1 MVGVLPSSAV
11 PGGQQGVIQ
20 VIPPGALDRMEQR
33 ANQEKAKAQDQLKL
47 SEPATTN
54 LAGYIRTQ
62 FEMMRNH
69 RNNTTAGWSNRLTAA
84 LRAFNGQYDPT
95 KLQEIAKFGGSQ
107 IYFRMIAS
115 KCRGATS
122 LLRDVYLQA
131 DRPWG
136 LDPGP
141 DPVIPPEVMQ
151 SIENLIRSEMGTL
164 QQAGQPVDPH
174 QVRDRLQTL
183 LEAARQAAKK
193 KAADQ
198 AKIAE
203 DKIEEFLVEGHFYKA
218 LAEFLVDLPI
228 FPFACIKGPVVRVV
242 PSIDWNNGTAIS
254 TSQPRLFWERVS
266 PFDIWWTPGV
276 SDIRVADIIERSRLT
291 RADLNDLLDLPGY
304 DKDAVRAVLD
314 EYGRGGL
321 ADNWDQTDA
330 ERADME
336 NRENPL
342 FNRSGLIACLEFHGN
357 VQGRML
363 LEQGMDAK
371 YISDPLRDYMVQ
383 AWLIGTHVIK
393 VQMSPSPRKRHPY
406 FITSFEK
413 VPGTPLGNGLTDIIS
428 DLQESSNSVMRAL
441 INNLSIASGPQVMVN
456 DERLAPGEDGEDL
469 YPWKRWHYVS
479 DPMGANAQV
488 PVSFFQPTSNVN
500 ELLMALE
507 KLNAMADDAS
517 AIPRYLSGQSAGGAG
532 RTSSGL
538 AMLMANASKVLQSVA
553 ANVDRDVFD
562 EALYSLY
569 DMIMLTDRSGL
580 LTGQEKVRVMGVTVA
595 IQRET
600 QRSRQLEFLQITA
613 NPIDMSIIGPEGR
626 AQVLS
631 TVAEGIGM
639 PGSKIVPTEDEIKQ
653 KEAAQQQAA
662 AQQQQQQQPGKPGQ
676 HPSPGAQAQG
686 NQAPRGGNVTG
697 DQGPRVNINGG
708 QT

>member
-1 MVGVLPSSAV
+1 MDGVLPQSAV
-11 PGGQQGVIQ
+11 PGATQGVIR

-33 ANQEKAKAQDQLKL
+33 ANQQRAAAEDAAKL
-47 SEPATTN
+47 SDIAISN
-54 LAGYIRTQ
+54 LAGHIRTQ

-69 RNNTTAGWSNRLTAA
+69 RNNTSAGWSNRLVAA
-84 LRAFNGQYDPT
+84 LRAFNGQYDPS
-95 KLQEIAKFGGSQ
+95 KLQEIKKFGGSE
-107 IYFRMIAS
+107 IYFRMVAS
-115 KCRGATS
+115 KCRGASS

-141 DPVIPPEVMQ
+141 DPAIPPNIMN
-151 SIENLIRSEMGTL
+151 SIEQLIKTELGTL
-164 QQAGQPVDPH
+164 QQAGQPIDPNS
-174 QVRDRLQTL
+174 VRDRLQGL

-203 DKIEEFLVEGHFYKA
+203 DKIDEFLVEGNFYKA
-218 LAEFLVDLPI
+218 LAEFIVDLPI
-228 FPFACIKGPVVRVV
+228 FPFACLKGPVVRVV
-242 PSIDWNNGTAIS
+242 PTVDWSSGSAVS
-254 TSQPRLFWERVS
+254 TQKPRLFWERVS
-266 PFDIWWTPGV
+266 PFDVWWTPGA
-276 SDIRVADIIERSRLT
+276 ADIENADVIERQRLS

-304 DKDAVRAVLD
+304 DREAIRSVLD

-321 ADNWDQTDA
+321 TDNWDQTDA

-342 FNRSGLIACLEFHGN
+342 FNRSGMITCLEFNGN

-363 LEQGMDAK
+363 LEQGVDAK
-371 YISDPLRDYMVQ
+371 FISDPLRDYMVQ
-383 AWLIGTHVIK
+383 AWLIGTHIIK

-406 FITSFEK
+406 YITSFEK

-441 INNLSIASGPQVMVN
+441 INNLSIASGPQVMIN

-469 YPWKRWHYVS
+469 YPWKRWHYMG

-488 PVSFFQPTSNVN
+488 PISFFQPTSNVN

-538 AMLMANASKVLQSVA
+538 AMLMANASKVLQTVA
-553 ANVDRDVFD
+553 ANIDRDIFD
-562 EALYSLY
+562 PALTALY

-580 LTGQEKVRVMGVTVA
+580 LSGNEKVRVMGVTVA

-600 QRSRQLEFLQITA
+600 QRARQLEFLQITA

-626 AQVLS
+626 AQVLE

-639 PGSKIVPTEDEIKQ
+639 PGSKIVPSEDELKQ
-653 KEAAQQQAA
+653 RMAAQAAQA
-662 AQQQQQQQPGKPGQ
+662 AQQQQQQD
-676 HPSPGAQAQG
+676 GARQAQG

-697 DQGPRVNINGG
+697 DAGPRVNISGSPH
-708 QT
+708 

>member
-1 MVGVLPSSAV
+1 MVGVLPPSAV
-11 PGGQQGVIQ
+11 PGAAQGVIQ
-20 VIPPGALDRMEQR
+20 VIPPGALDRLE
-33 ANQEKAKAQDQLKL
+33 AKANRDKAQAEDAMKVSPEAQN
-47 SEPATTN
+47 N

-69 RNNTTAGWSNRLTAA
+69 RNNTTAGWTNRLIAA
-84 LRAFNGQYDPT
+84 LRAFNGQYDPS

-115 KCRGATS
+115 KCRGASS

-136 LDPGP
+136 LEPGP
-141 DPVIPPEVMQ
+141 DPAIPANVMQ
-151 SIENLIRSEMGTL
+151 AIEGLIKAELGKV
-164 QQAGQPVDPH
+164 QQAGQQVDPN
-174 QVRDRLQTL
+174 QVRDRLQQL
-183 LEAARQAAKK
+183 LEGARQAAKK

-198 AKIAE
+198 AKVAE
-203 DKIEEFLVEGHFYKA
+203 DKIDEFLVEGHFYDA

-228 FPFACIKGPVVRVV
+228 FPFACLKGPVVRVV
-242 PSIDWNNGTAIS
+242 PSIDWGNGTAVS
-254 TSQPRLFWERVS
+254 TPKPRLFWERVS
-266 PFDIWWTPGV
+266 PFDVWWTPGV
-276 SDIRVADIIERSRLT
+276 SDIQNASIIERQRLS

-304 DKDAVRAVLD
+304 NQDEIRAVLD
-314 EYGRGGL
+314 EYGNGGI
-321 ADNWDQTDA
+321 ADNWDQSDA

-336 NRENPL
+336 SRENPL
-342 FNRSGLIACLEFHGN
+342 YNRSGMITCLEFNGN

-371 YISDPLRDYMVQ
+371 YIGDPLRDYMVQ

-406 FITSFEK
+406 YITSFEK
-413 VPGTPLGNGLTDIIS
+413 VPGTPLGNGLSDIIS

-441 INNLSIASGPQVMVN
+441 INNLSIASGPQVMIN

-469 YPWKRWHYVS
+469 YPWKRWHYVG
-479 DPMGANAQV
+479 DPLGANAQV
-488 PVSFFQPTSNVN
+488 PISFFQPTSNVN

-538 AMLMANASKVLQSVA
+538 AMLMANASKVLQTVA
-553 ANVDRDVFD
+553 ANVDRDVMD
-562 EALYSLY
+562 PVLENLY
-569 DMIMLTDRSGL
+569 DMIMLTDQSGL
-580 LTGQEKVRVMGVTVA
+580 LSGQEKVRVMGVTVA

-600 QRSRQLEFLQITA
+600 QRARQLEFLQITA
-613 NPIDMSIIGPEGR
+613 NPIDTAILGPEGR

-639 PGSKIVPTEDEIKQ
+639 PGSKIVPSEDELKQ
-653 KEAAQQQAA
+653 RQAQ
-662 AQQQQQQQPGKPGQ
+662 AQQQQLQQQNQ
-676 HPSPGAQAQG
+676 NNAARQAQG
-686 NQAPRGGNVTG
+686 NQAPHGGNVTG
-697 DQGPRVNINGG
+697 DPGPRVNINGG
-708 QT
+708 PQ

>member
-1 MVGVLPSSAV
+1 MDGVLPQSAV
-11 PGGQQGVIQ
+11 PGATQGVIR

-33 ANQEKAKAQDQLKL
+33 ANQERAAAEYAAKL
-47 SEPATTN
+47 SDIAISN
-54 LAGYIRTQ
+54 LAGHIRTQ

-69 RNNTTAGWSNRLTAA
+69 RNNTSAGWSNRLVAA
-84 LRAFNGQYDPT
+84 LRAFNGQYDPS
-95 KLQEIAKFGGSQ
+95 KLQEIKKFGGSE
-107 IYFRMIAS
+107 IYFRMVAS
-115 KCRGATS
+115 KCRGASS

-141 DPVIPPEVMQ
+141 DPAIPPNIMN
-151 SIENLIRSEMGTL
+151 SIEQLIKTELGTL
-164 QQAGQPVDPH
+164 QQAGQPIDPNS
-174 QVRDRLQTL
+174 VRDRLQGL

-203 DKIEEFLVEGHFYKA
+203 DKIDEFLVEGNFYKA
-218 LAEFLVDLPI
+218 LAEFIVDLPI
-228 FPFACIKGPVVRVV
+228 FPFACLKGPVVRVV
-242 PSIDWNNGTAIS
+242 PTVDWSSGSAVS
-254 TSQPRLFWERVS
+254 TQKPRLFWERVS
-266 PFDIWWTPGV
+266 PFDVWWTPGA
-276 SDIRVADIIERSRLT
+276 ADIENADVIERQRLS

-304 DKDAVRAVLD
+304 DREAIRSVLD

-321 ADNWDQTDA
+321 TDNWDQTDA

-342 FNRSGLIACLEFHGN
+342 FNRSGMITCLEFNGN

-363 LEQGMDAK
+363 LEQGVDAK
-371 YISDPLRDYMVQ
+371 FISDPLRDYMVQ
-383 AWLIGTHVIK
+383 AWLIGTHIIK

-406 FITSFEK
+406 YITSFEK

-441 INNLSIASGPQVMVN
+441 INNLSIASGPQVMIN

-469 YPWKRWHYVS
+469 YPWKRWHYMG

-488 PVSFFQPTSNVN
+488 PISFFQPTSNVN

-538 AMLMANASKVLQSVA
+538 AMLMANASKVLQTVA
-553 ANVDRDVFD
+553 ANIDRDIFD
-562 EALYSLY
+562 PALTALY

-580 LTGQEKVRVMGVTVA
+580 LSGDEKVRVMGVTVA

-600 QRSRQLEFLQITA
+600 QRARQLEFLQITA

-626 AQVLS
+626 AQVLE

-639 PGSKIVPTEDEIKQ
+639 PGSKIVPSEDELKQ
-653 KEAAQQQAA
+653 RMAAQAAQA
-662 AQQQQQQQPGKPGQ
+662 AQQQQQQD
-676 HPSPGAQAQG
+676 GARQAQG

-697 DQGPRVNINGG
+697 DAGPRVNISGSPH
-708 QT
+708 

>member
-1 MVGVLPSSAV
+1 MDGVLPQSAV
-11 PGGQQGVIQ
+11 PGATQGVIR

-33 ANQEKAKAQDQLKL
+33 ANQERAAAEDAAKL
-47 SEPATTN
+47 SDIAISN
-54 LAGYIRTQ
+54 LAGHIRTQ

-69 RNNTTAGWSNRLTAA
+69 RNNTSAGWSNRLVAA
-84 LRAFNGQYDPT
+84 LRAFNGQYDPS
-95 KLQEIAKFGGSQ
+95 KLQEIKKFGGSE
-107 IYFRMIAS
+107 IYFRMVAS
-115 KCRGATS
+115 KCRGASS

-141 DPVIPPEVMQ
+141 DPAIPPNIMN
-151 SIENLIRSEMGTL
+151 SIEQLIKTELGTL
-164 QQAGQPVDPH
+164 QQAGQPIDPNS
-174 QVRDRLQTL
+174 VRDRLQGL

-203 DKIEEFLVEGHFYKA
+203 DKIDEFLVEGNFYKA
-218 LAEFLVDLPI
+218 LAEFIVDLPI
-228 FPFACIKGPVVRVV
+228 FPFACLKGPVVRVV
-242 PSIDWNNGTAIS
+242 PTVDWSSGSAVS
-254 TSQPRLFWERVS
+254 TQKPRLFWERVS
-266 PFDIWWTPGV
+266 PFDVWWTPGA
-276 SDIRVADIIERSRLT
+276 ADIENADVIERQRLS

-304 DKDAVRAVLD
+304 DREAIRLVLD

-321 ADNWDQTDA
+321 TDNWDQTDA

-342 FNRSGLIACLEFHGN
+342 FNRSGMITCLEFNGN

-363 LEQGMDAK
+363 LEQGVDAK
-371 YISDPLRDYMVQ
+371 FISDPLRDYMVQ
-383 AWLIGTHVIK
+383 AWLIGTHIIK

-406 FITSFEK
+406 YITSFEK

-441 INNLSIASGPQVMVN
+441 INNLSIASGPQVMIN

-469 YPWKRWHYVS
+469 YPWKRWHYMG

-488 PVSFFQPTSNVN
+488 PISFFQPTSNVN

-538 AMLMANASKVLQSVA
+538 AMLMANASKVLQTVA
-553 ANVDRDVFD
+553 ANIDRDIFD
-562 EALYSLY
+562 PALTALY

-580 LTGQEKVRVMGVTVA
+580 LSGNEKVRVMGVTVA

-600 QRSRQLEFLQITA
+600 QRARQLEFLQITA

-626 AQVLS
+626 AQVLE

-639 PGSKIVPTEDEIKQ
+639 PGSKIVPSEDELKQ
-653 KEAAQQQAA
+653 RMAAQAAQA
-662 AQQQQQQQPGKPGQ
+662 AQQQQQQD
-676 HPSPGAQAQG
+676 GARQAQG

-697 DQGPRVNINGG
+697 DAGPRVNISGSPH
-708 QT
+708 

>member
-1 MVGVLPSSAV
+1 MDGVLPQSAV
-11 PGGQQGVIQ
+11 PGATQGVIR

-33 ANQEKAKAQDQLKL
+33 ANQERAAAEDAAKL
-47 SEPATTN
+47 SDIAISN
-54 LAGYIRTQ
+54 LAGHIRTQ

-69 RNNTTAGWSNRLTAA
+69 RNNTSAGWSNRLVAA
-84 LRAFNGQYDPT
+84 LRAFNGQYDPS
-95 KLQEIAKFGGSQ
+95 KLQEIKKFGGSE
-107 IYFRMIAS
+107 IYFRMVAS
-115 KCRGATS
+115 KCRGASS

-141 DPVIPPEVMQ
+141 DPAIPPNIMN
-151 SIENLIRSEMGTL
+151 SIEQLIKTELGTL
-164 QQAGQPVDPH
+164 QQAGQPIDPNS
-174 QVRDRLQTL
+174 VRDRLQGL

-203 DKIEEFLVEGHFYKA
+203 DKIDEFLVEGNFYKA
-218 LAEFLVDLPI
+218 LAEFIVDLPI
-228 FPFACIKGPVVRVV
+228 FPFACLKGPVVRVV
-242 PSIDWNNGTAIS
+242 PTVDWSSGSAVS
-254 TSQPRLFWERVS
+254 TQKPRLFWERVS
-266 PFDIWWTPGV
+266 PFDVWWTPGA
-276 SDIRVADIIERSRLT
+276 ADIENADVIERQRLS

-304 DKDAVRAVLD
+304 DREAIRAVLD

-321 ADNWDQTDA
+321 TDNWDQTDA

-342 FNRSGLIACLEFHGN
+342 FNRSGMITCLEFNGN

-363 LEQGMDAK
+363 LEQGVDAK
-371 YISDPLRDYMVQ
+371 FISDPLRDYMVQ
-383 AWLIGTHVIK
+383 AWLIGTHIIK

-406 FITSFEK
+406 YITSFEK

-441 INNLSIASGPQVMVN
+441 INNLSIASGPQVMIN

-469 YPWKRWHYVS
+469 YPWKRWHYMG

-488 PVSFFQPTSNVN
+488 PISFFQPTSNVN

-538 AMLMANASKVLQSVA
+538 AMLMANASKVLQTVA
-553 ANVDRDVFD
+553 ANIDRDIFD
-562 EALYSLY
+562 PALTALY

-580 LTGQEKVRVMGVTVA
+580 LSGDEKVRVMGVTVA

-600 QRSRQLEFLQITA
+600 QRARQLEFLQITA

-626 AQVLS
+626 AQVLE

-639 PGSKIVPTEDEIKQ
+639 PGSKIVPSEDELKQ
-653 KEAAQQQAA
+653 RMAAQAAQA
-662 AQQQQQQQPGKPGQ
+662 AQQQQQQD
-676 HPSPGAQAQG
+676 GARQAQG

-697 DQGPRVNINGG
+697 DAGPRVNISGSPH
-708 QT
+708 

>member
-1 MVGVLPSSAV
+1 MVGVLPQSAV

-20 VIPPGALDRMEQR
+20 VIPPGALDRMEALKNKER
-33 ANQEKAKAQDQLKL
+33 VAAEDAAAKPSDIAM
-47 SEPATTN
+47 TN

-69 RNNTTAGWSNRLTAA
+69 RNNTTAGWSTRLIAA
-84 LRAFNGQYDPT
+84 LRAFNGQYDPS

-115 KCRGATS
+115 KCRGASS

-141 DPVIPPEVMQ
+141 DPSIPDNIMF
-151 SIENLIRSEMGTL
+151 SIENLIRAEIEKMQSVG
-164 QQAGQPVDPH
+164 QQPDPNT
-174 QVRDRLQTL
+174 VRDRLQTL
-183 LEAARQAAKK
+183 LEGARQAAKK
-193 KAADQ
+193 KAADR

-203 DKIEEFLVEGHFYKA
+203 DKIDEFLVEGNFYKA

-228 FPFACIKGPVVRVV
+228 FPFACLKGPVVRVV
-242 PSIDWNNGTAIS
+242 PTIDWSNGTAMS
-254 TSQPRLFWERVS
+254 TPKPQLFWERIS
-266 PFDIWWTPGV
+266 PFDVWWTPGA
-276 SDIRVADIIERSRLT
+276 ADIANANVIERQRLT

-304 DKDAVRAVLD
+304 DKAEVYAVLD

-321 ADNWDQTDA
+321 TDNWDLTDA

-336 NRENPL
+336 SRENPL
-342 FNRSGLIACLEFHGN
+342 YNRSGMMTCLEFNGN
-357 VQGRML
+357 IQGRML

-371 YISDPLRDYMVQ
+371 FITDPLRDYMVQ
-383 AWLIGTHVIK
+383 AWLVGTHVIK

-406 FITSFEK
+406 YITSFEK

-441 INNLSIASGPQVMVN
+441 INNLSIASGPQVMIN
-456 DERLAPGEDGEDL
+456 DERLASGEDAEDL

-488 PVSFFQPTSNVN
+488 PISFFQPTSNVN

-538 AMLMANASKVLQSVA
+538 AMLMANASKVLQTVA
-553 ANVDRDVFD
+553 ANIDRDIFD
-562 EALYSLY
+562 PALTSLY
-569 DMIMLTDRSGL
+569 DMIMLTDQSGL
-580 LTGQEKVRVMGVTVA
+580 LTGDEKVRVMGVTVA

-613 NPIDMSIIGPEGR
+613 NPIDMAIIGPEGR

-639 PGSKIVPTEDEIKQ
+639 PGSKIVPSEDELKQ
-653 KEAAQQQAA
+653 KEVAAQQMAL
-662 AQQQQQQQPGKPGQ
+662 QQRQQGQQPNPA
-676 HPSPGAQAQG
+676 AQAQG

-697 DQGPRVNINGG
+697 DAGPRVNINGSP
-708 QT
+708 T

>member
-1 MVGVLPSSAV
+1 MDGVLPQSAV
-11 PGGQQGVIQ
+11 PGATQGVIR

-33 ANQEKAKAQDQLKL
+33 ANQERAAAEYAAKL
-47 SEPATTN
+47 SDIAISN
-54 LAGYIRTQ
+54 LAGHIRTQ

-69 RNNTTAGWSNRLTAA
+69 RNNTSAGWSNRLVAA
-84 LRAFNGQYDPT
+84 LRAFNGQYDPS
-95 KLQEIAKFGGSQ
+95 KLQEIKKFGGSE
-107 IYFRMIAS
+107 IYFRMVAS
-115 KCRGATS
+115 KCRGASS

-141 DPVIPPEVMQ
+141 DPAIPPNIMN
-151 SIENLIRSEMGTL
+151 SIEQLIKTELGTL
-164 QQAGQPVDPH
+164 QQAGQPIDPNS
-174 QVRDRLQTL
+174 VRDRLQGL

-203 DKIEEFLVEGHFYKA
+203 DKIDEFLVEGNFYKA
-218 LAEFLVDLPI
+218 LAEFIVDLPI
-228 FPFACIKGPVVRVV
+228 FPFACLKGPVVRVV
-242 PSIDWNNGTAIS
+242 PTVDWSSGSAVS
-254 TSQPRLFWERVS
+254 TQKPRLFWERVS
-266 PFDIWWTPGV
+266 PFDVWWTPGA
-276 SDIRVADIIERSRLT
+276 ADIENADVIERQRLS

-304 DKDAVRAVLD
+304 DREAIRAVLD

-321 ADNWDQTDA
+321 TDNWDQTDA

-342 FNRSGLIACLEFHGN
+342 FNRSGMITCLEFNGN

-363 LEQGMDAK
+363 LEQGVDAK
-371 YISDPLRDYMVQ
+371 FISDPLRDYMVQ
-383 AWLIGTHVIK
+383 AWLIGTHIIK

-406 FITSFEK
+406 YITSFEK

-441 INNLSIASGPQVMVN
+441 INNLSIASGPQVMIN

-469 YPWKRWHYVS
+469 YPWKRWHYMG

-488 PVSFFQPTSNVN
+488 PISFFQPTSNVN

-538 AMLMANASKVLQSVA
+538 AMLMANASKVLQTVA
-553 ANVDRDVFD
+553 ANIDRDIFD
-562 EALYSLY
+562 PALTALY

-580 LTGQEKVRVMGVTVA
+580 LSGDEKVRVMGVTVA

-600 QRSRQLEFLQITA
+600 QRARQLEFLQITA

-626 AQVLS
+626 AQVLE

-639 PGSKIVPTEDEIKQ
+639 PGSKIVPSEDELKQ
-653 KEAAQQQAA
+653 RMAAQAAQA
-662 AQQQQQQQPGKPGQ
+662 AQQQQQQD
-676 HPSPGAQAQG
+676 GARQAQG

-697 DQGPRVNINGG
+697 DAGPRVNISGSPH
-708 QT
+708 

>member
-1 MVGVLPSSAV
+1 MDGVLPQSAV
-11 PGGQQGVIQ
+11 PGATQGVIR

-33 ANQEKAKAQDQLKL
+33 ANQQRAAAEDAAKL
-47 SEPATTN
+47 SDIAISN
-54 LAGYIRTQ
+54 LAGHIRTQ

-69 RNNTTAGWSNRLTAA
+69 RNNTSAGWSNRLVAA
-84 LRAFNGQYDPT
+84 LRAFNGQYDPS
-95 KLQEIAKFGGSQ
+95 KLQEIKKFGGSE
-107 IYFRMIAS
+107 IYFRMVAS
-115 KCRGATS
+115 KCRGASS

-141 DPVIPPEVMQ
+141 DPAIPPNIMN
-151 SIENLIRSEMGTL
+151 SIEQLIKTELGTL
-164 QQAGQPVDPH
+164 QQAGQPIDPNS
-174 QVRDRLQTL
+174 VRDRLQGL

-203 DKIEEFLVEGHFYKA
+203 DKIDEFLVEGNFYKA
-218 LAEFLVDLPI
+218 LAEFIVDLPI
-228 FPFACIKGPVVRVV
+228 FPFACLKGPVVRVV
-242 PSIDWNNGTAIS
+242 PTVDWSSGSAVS
-254 TSQPRLFWERVS
+254 TQKPRLFWERVS
-266 PFDIWWTPGV
+266 PFDVWWTPGA
-276 SDIRVADIIERSRLT
+276 ADIENADVIERQRLS

-304 DKDAVRAVLD
+304 DREAIRLVLD

-321 ADNWDQTDA
+321 TDNWDQTDA

-342 FNRSGLIACLEFHGN
+342 FNRSGMITCLEFNGN

-363 LEQGMDAK
+363 LEQGVDAK
-371 YISDPLRDYMVQ
+371 FISDPLRDYMVQ
-383 AWLIGTHVIK
+383 AWLIGTHIIK

-406 FITSFEK
+406 YITSFEK

-441 INNLSIASGPQVMVN
+441 INNLSIASGPQVMIN

-469 YPWKRWHYVS
+469 YPWKRWHYMG

-488 PVSFFQPTSNVN
+488 PISFFQPTSNVN

-538 AMLMANASKVLQSVA
+538 AMLMANASKVLQTVA
-553 ANVDRDVFD
+553 ANIDRDIFD
-562 EALYSLY
+562 PALTALY

-580 LTGQEKVRVMGVTVA
+580 LSGDEKVRVMGVTVA

-600 QRSRQLEFLQITA
+600 QRARQLEFLQITA

-626 AQVLS
+626 AQVLE

-639 PGSKIVPTEDEIKQ
+639 PGSKIVPSEDELKQ
-653 KEAAQQQAA
+653 RMAAQAAQA
-662 AQQQQQQQPGKPGQ
+662 AQQQQQQD
-676 HPSPGAQAQG
+676 GARQAQG

-697 DQGPRVNINGG
+697 DAGPRVNISGSPH
-708 QT
+708 